1 MVVRRWSPDTLLNGC
16 QFTDAPLNPGD
27 RLSIGPIELEVV
39 LPGTVPELPRLLH
52 AALQPREDSALMQTL
67 VAEQRRTNRL
77 LRAAL
82 WVAVGFAAGLLVA
95 QLLLR
100 FAPGWR

>member
-1 MVVRRWSPDTLLNGC
+1 
-16 QFTDAPLNPGD
+16 
-27 RLSIGPIELEVV
+27 
-39 LPGTVPELPRLLH
+39 
-52 AALQPREDSALMQTL
+52 MQTL